1 MSDYINGCRNVS
13 ECPGDPTYIYRPEGG
28 FPVAYCMSCLP
39 HFLHRKVNSLEK
51 TAHHR
56 RLADETL
63 QALEPVHDTEFAP
76 VIAEVSEPPVPDDV
90 EQASPAVVP
99 EVVEEP
105 APAAPKTAAKRRPR
119 KKAAPKTAVDE

>member
-28 FPVAYCMSCLP
+28 FPVAYCMSCIP
-39 HFLHRKVNSLEK
+39 HFLHRKVDSLEK

-76 VIAEVSEPPVPDDV
+76 VIAEVSALLGPDDV
-90 EQASPAVVP
+90 EQTVTTS

-105 APAAPKTAAKRRPR
+105 APAVAKTTTKRRPR

>member
-39 HFLHRKVNSLEK
+39 HFLHRRVDSLEK

-56 RLADETL
+56 RLTDETL

-76 VIAEVSEPPVPDDV
+76 VIAEVSALLGPDDV
-90 EQASPAVVP
+90 EQAVTIS

-105 APAAPKTAAKRRPR
+105 APAVVKTTPKRRPR